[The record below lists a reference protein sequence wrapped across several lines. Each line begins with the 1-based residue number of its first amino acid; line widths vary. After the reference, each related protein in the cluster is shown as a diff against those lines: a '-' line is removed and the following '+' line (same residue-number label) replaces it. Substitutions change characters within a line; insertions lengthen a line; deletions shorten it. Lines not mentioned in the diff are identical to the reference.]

1 MNPSTNFF
9 SVKSRI
15 QKRWISKMNPSTN
28 FFSVMKSNNMIEIQ
42 DGQLDEQHDFD
53 KMFCYLRGSRF
64 NFYQKN
70 ESHNQA
76 GVDSCDQCGEV
87 VRY

>member
-1 MNPSTNFF
+1 MPSTPFF
-9 SVKSRI
+9 SI
-15 QKRWISKMNPSTN
+15 MTLTQEQID
-28 FFSVMKSNNMIEIQ
+28 Q
-42 DGQLDEQHDFD
+42 GQLDEQHDFD

-64 NFYQKN
+64 NLYQQN